1 MQRGKMKAVILKNA
15 RLQGDY
21 FEVVFTAPEIAEKA
35 TAGQFVHI
43 RIDERNDNILRRPFS
58 IHSTDPKAGTVSVAY
73 KIVGKGTTAMSRLQ
87 SGYEFDVMGPLG
99 IGFSAPQDDVVP
111 VAVAGGYGSAALYLL
126 SRVSKQKGVLLAGA
140 RSKDDVI
147 LTDRYTDAGFDV
159 RIATDD
165 GSLGSK
171 GVVTSLI
178 PQLLED
184 YKGRKLFFYGCGPH
198 PMLMA
203 LGRMLKEKNLDGEL
217 SIDHK
222 MCCGVG
228 ACFACVIKVNDPS
241 SADKWRYA
249 RSCSEGPVFKL
260 DDVYLGE

>member
-1 MQRGKMKAVILKNA
+1 MKAVIISNS

-21 FEVVFTAPEIAEKA
+21 FEVVFTAPEIAETA
-35 TAGQFVHI
+35 VAGQFVHI
-43 RIDERNDNILRRPFS
+43 KIDERQDYILRRPFS
-58 IHSTDPKAGTVSVAY
+58 IHSTDPAAGTVSVAY
-73 KIVGKGTTAMSRLQ
+73 KVVGKGTHAMSSLAP
-87 SGYEFDVMGPLG
+87 GYEFDVMGPLG
-99 IGFSAPQDDVVP
+99 RGFSTPDDDVVP

-126 SRVSKQKGVLLAGA
+126 SRVAKTKGVLLAGA
-140 RSKDDVI
+140 RSQNDVI
-147 LTDRYTDAGFDV
+147 LTERYREAGFDV
-159 RIATDD
+159 RVATDD
-165 GSLGSK
+165 GSMGSK
-171 GVVTSLI
+171 GVVTALI

-184 YKGRKLFFYGCGPH
+184 YKGKKLFFYGCGPH

-203 LGRMLKEKNLDGEL
+203 LGKMLKELALDGEL

-228 ACFACVIKVNDPS
+228 ACFACVIKVNDPE

-249 RSCSEGPVFKL
+249 RSCSEGPVFPL

>member
-1 MQRGKMKAVILKNA
+1 MKAVIISNSK
-15 RLQGDY
+15 LQGDY

-35 TAGQFVHI
+35 VAGQFVHI
-43 RIDERNDNILRRPFS
+43 RIDERQDTILRRPFS
-58 IHSTDPKAGTVSVAY
+58 IHATDPGQGTVSVAY
-73 KIVGKGTTAMSRLQ
+73 KVVGKGTRAMSKLDA
-87 SGYEFDVMGPLG
+87 GYEFDVMGPLG
-99 IGFSAPQDDVVP
+99 RGFSAPPEDVIP

-126 SRVSKQKGVLLAGA
+126 SRVSKQKGILLAGA

-147 LTDRYTDAGFDV
+147 LTERYEQAGFDV
-159 RIATDD
+159 RVATDD
-165 GSLGSK
+165 GSMGSK
-171 GVVTSLI
+171 GVVTALI

-184 YKGRKLFFYGCGPH
+184 YKGKKLFFYGCGPH

-203 LGRMLKEKNLDGEL
+203 LGRMLKAQSLDGEL

-228 ACFACVIKVNDPS
+228 ACFACVIKVNDPG

-249 RSCSEGPVFKL
+249 RSCSEGPVFPL

>member
-1 MQRGKMKAVILKNA
+1 MKAVIISN
-15 RLQGDY
+15 RQLQGDY
-21 FEVVFTAPEIAEKA
+21 YEVVFTAPEIASKA
-35 TAGQFVHI
+35 VAGQFVHI
-43 RIDERNDNILRRPFS
+43 RIDERKDYILRRPFS
-58 IHSTDPKAGTVSVAY
+58 IHSTDPEKGTVSVAY
-73 KIVGKGTTAMSRLQ
+73 KVVGKGTAAMKELA

-99 IGFSAPQDDVVP
+99 IGFSAPADDVIP

-126 SRVSKQKGVLLAGA
+126 SRVSKNKGILLAGA
-140 RSKDDVI
+140 RNKNDDI
-147 LTDRYTDAGFDV
+147 LTERYEAAGFDV
-159 RIATDD
+159 RVATDD
-165 GSLGSK
+165 GSMGSK

-184 YKGRKLFFYGCGPH
+184 YKGKKLLFYGCGPH

-203 LGRMLKEKNLDGEL
+203 LGKMLKEYGLDGEL

-228 ACFACVIKVNDPS
+228 ACFACVIKVNDPG
-241 SADKWRYA
+241 SADGWRYA

-260 DDVYLGE
+260 ENVYLGE

>member
-1 MQRGKMKAVILKNA
+1 MPNHLLLEHKH
-15 RLQGDY
+15 Y
-21 FEVVFTAPEIAEKA
+21 
-35 TAGQFVHI
+35 
-43 RIDERNDNILRRPFS
+43 PFQP
-58 IHSTDPKAGTVSVAY
+58 TEY
-73 KIVGKGTTAMSRLQ
+73 
-87 SGYEFDVMGPLG
+87 
-99 IGFSAPQDDVVP
+99 PQDDVVP

-159 RIATDD
+159 RVATDD

-184 YKGRKLFFYGCGPH
+184 YKGRKLSFYGCGPH

>member
-1 MQRGKMKAVILKNA
+1 MKAVIISNS

-21 FEVVFTAPEIAEKA
+21 FEVVFTAPEIAETA

-43 RIDERNDNILRRPFS
+43 KIDERQDYILRRPFS
-58 IHSTDPKAGTVSVAY
+58 IHSTNPASGTVSVAY
-73 KIVGKGTTAMSRLQ
+73 KVVGKGTRAMSALAP
-87 SGYEFDVMGPLG
+87 GYEFDVMGPLG
-99 IGFSAPQDDVVP
+99 RGFSTPDDDVVP

-126 SRVSKQKGVLLAGA
+126 SRVSKTKGVLLAGA
-140 RSKDDVI
+140 RSQNDVI
-147 LTDRYTDAGFDV
+147 LTERYREAGFDV
-159 RIATDD
+159 RVATDD
-165 GSLGSK
+165 GSMGSK

-203 LGRMLKEKNLDGEL
+203 LAKLLREKGLDGEL
-217 SIDHK
+217 SVDHI

-228 ACFACVIKVNDPS
+228 ACFACVIKVNDPG

-249 RSCSEGPVFKL
+249 RSCSEGPVFPL

>member
-1 MQRGKMKAVILKNA
+1 MKAVIISNQK
-15 RLQGDY
+15 LQGDY

-35 TAGQFVHI
+35 AAGQFVHI
-43 RIDERNDNILRRPFS
+43 RIDERKDYILRRPFS
-58 IHSTDPKAGTVSVAY
+58 IHSTDIANGTVSVAY
-73 KIVGKGTTAMSRLQ
+73 KVVGKGTSAMSKLP

-99 IGFSAPQDDVVP
+99 IGFSAPADDVIP

-140 RSKDDVI
+140 RSQNDII
-147 LTDRYTDAGFDV
+147 LTERYEQAGFDV
-159 RIATDD
+159 RVSTDD
-165 GSLGSK
+165 GSMGTR
-171 GVVTSLI
+171 GVVTALI

-184 YKGRKLFFYGCGPH
+184 YKGKKLFFYGCGPH

-203 LGRMLKEKNLDGEL
+203 LGKTLKQHSLDGEL

-228 ACFACVIKVNDPS
+228 ACFACVIKVNDPGS
-241 SADKWRYA
+241 SDGWRYA
-249 RSCSEGPVFKL
+249 RSCSEGPVFPL